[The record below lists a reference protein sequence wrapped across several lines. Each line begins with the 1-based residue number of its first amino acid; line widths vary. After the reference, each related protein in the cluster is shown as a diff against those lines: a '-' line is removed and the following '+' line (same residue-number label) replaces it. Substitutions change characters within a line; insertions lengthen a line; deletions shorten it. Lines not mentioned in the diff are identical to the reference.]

1 VGCNR
6 VLNAARAHRVGH
18 VEKKEGTL
26 LVIKTVSG
34 AEIRIP
40 LHDLDSIT
48 EIEPESGNVREVPP
62 HPYLHR
68 EGVNRCAACWQPR
81 THKSHTDQ
89 AVHS

>member
-1 VGCNR
+1 M
-6 VLNAARAHRVGH
+6 
-18 VEKKEGTL
+18 

-40 LHDLDSIT
+40 LQDLDSIA
-48 EIEPESGNVREVPP
+48 EIEPLSGELRDVPP

-68 EGVNRCAACWQPR
+68 EGVNRCAAYWRPR
-81 THKSHTDQ
+81 IDGSHSDQ